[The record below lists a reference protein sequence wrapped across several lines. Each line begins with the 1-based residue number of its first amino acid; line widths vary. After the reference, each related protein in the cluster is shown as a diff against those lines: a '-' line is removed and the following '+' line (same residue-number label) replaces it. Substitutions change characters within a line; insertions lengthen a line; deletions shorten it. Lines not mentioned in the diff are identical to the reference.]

1 MIPSIYVQA
10 GNASR
15 RYRRSSMG
23 MAMKAKSATGRLLA
37 AFLLV
42 CLLGA
47 AVLFVRTT
55 GGSTDPGQVIPDE
68 AEHAVQI
75 FVECKENLK
84 FSRYDVDVELDGEKI
99 GTVEHGGAQAFE
111 LSLSMGQHELVFV
124 KEGASEPDGRASFVV
139 KGWGDAFSYL
149 ISCTEDQ
156 IGVEAI
162 GDEAEPAKE
171 EPAKEE
177 ATKEEP
183 PAEEA
188 PTVEAKEDPPAEEAT
203 KEEPPAEK
211 ESTTEEPAKEESL
224 SEEPRHAVEL
234 LVDCEKNVKFSRY
247 DVDVDVDGERVGTIE
262 HGGRATFALSLA
274 EGQHELAFREAG
286 EAEPEGKVDFVVEGE
301 GDSFSYEIHCTR
313 NKIKVEP
320 IEDEAEGHSENDAK
334 EELVKDEPR
343 RAVELLVDCEK
354 NVKFSR
360 YDVDVEVD
368 GERVGTIEHGSKAT
382 FALSLAEGQH
392 ELAFREAGE
401 TEPEGKV
408 DFVVEGEGDSFS
420 YEIHCTRNKIKVE
433 PIGE

>member
-1 MIPSIYVQA
+1 
-10 GNASR
+10 
-15 RYRRSSMG
+15 

-47 AVLFVRTT
+47 AVLFVRPT
-55 GGSTDPGQVIPDE
+55 GGSTDPGQAIPDE
-68 AEHAVQI
+68 GEHTVLL

-84 FSRYDVDVELDGEKI
+84 FSRYDVDVQLDGEKI

-111 LSLSMGQHELVFV
+111 VNLSKGQHELVFV
-124 KEGASEPDGRASFVV
+124 KEGASEPDGGASFVV

-162 GDEAEPAKE
+162 GDEAEPTKEESAKE

-177 ATKEEP
+177 P
-183 PAEEA
+183 PAEEEPA
-188 PTVEAKEDPPAEEAT
+188 EEEPAEEAT
-203 KEEPPAEK
+203 KEEPPAGK
-211 ESTTEEPAKEESL
+211 QSTTEEPAKEESP

-234 LVDCEKNVKFSRY
+234 LVDCEKNVRFSRY
-247 DVDVDVDGERVGTIE
+247 DVDVEVDGERVGTVE
-262 HGGRATFALSLA
+262 HGSKATFALSLA
-274 EGQHELAFREAG
+274 EGQHELVFREAG
-286 EAEPEGKVDFVVEGE
+286 ESEPEGRADFVVEGE
-301 GDSFSYEIHCTR
+301 GDSFSYQIHCTR

-320 IEDEAEGHSENDAK
+320 IEDEAEGQSESDAK
-334 EELVKDEPR
+334 EEPKY
-343 RAVELLVDCEK
+343 AVELLVDCEK
-354 NVKFSR
+354 NVRFSR

-382 FALSLAEGQH
+382 FALSLSEGQH
-392 ELAFREAGE
+392 ELVFREAGAS
-401 TEPEGKV
+401 EPEGKV
-408 DFVVEGEGDSFS
+408 DFVVEGDGDSFS
-420 YEIHCTRNKIKVE
+420 YEIHCTRNKIKVD